1 MKLNEN
7 LHNIKSQLA
16 DKEIEIGEYNKN
28 FAKIEVENK
37 SLVENDCKLRELIK
51 KLEKSNEDLEYN
63 SHNLRRQIEKQKLE
77 NEDISKTKDEEIDKI
92 ISTSKVKFYKI
103 SLIY

>member
-7 LHNIKSQLA
+7 LQNIKSQLA
-16 DKEIEIGEYNKN
+16 DKEIEIKEYNKR

-51 KLEKSNEDLEYN
+51 KLSKSNEDLEY
-63 SHNLRRQIEKQKLE
+63 SSENLKRQIEKQKLE
-77 NEDISKTKDEEIDKI
+77 NEDIFRTKDEEIDNI
-92 ISTSKVKFYKI
+92 ISTSKVKLYF
-103 SLIY
+103 L